1 MRMIGM
7 LGGMSWE
14 SSAEYY
20 RLLNEETRR
29 RRGGHHCARCLL
41 ASVDFA
47 DVVALQRAGAW
58 AEAGTLLAGHAEGLE
73 RAGAELLILCTNL
86 MHKVA
91 AQIEAAV
98 DIPFLHIA
106 DVVGEAAAHGGL
118 RRVGLLGTRWTM
130 EEEFY
135 RARLGERFGIDVI
148 IPDEPDRTTVDRV
161 IYEELTRGQVEPASR
176 GAYQQVLARLA
187 ARDAEA
193 VILGCT
199 EITLLVGPGDTDVPL
214 LDSTR
219 LHAEQAVKSA
229 LAAG

>member
-58 AEAGTLLAGHAEGLE
+58 AEAGTLLAGHAQGLE
-73 RAGAELLILCTNL
+73 RAGAELLILSTNL

-91 AQIEAAV
+91 PQIEAAV
-98 DIPFLHIA
+98 G
-106 DVVGEAAAHGGL
+106 DVQ
-118 RRVGLLGTRWTM
+118 
-130 EEEFY
+130 
-135 RARLGERFGIDVI
+135 ER
-148 IPDEPDRTTVDRV
+148 
-161 IYEELTRGQVEPASR
+161 ASR
-176 GAYQQVLARLA
+176 PRA
-187 ARDAEA
+187 AR
-193 VILGCT
+193 T
-199 EITLLVGPGDTDVPL
+199 SRSSPGWP
-214 LDSTR
+214 
-219 LHAEQAVKSA
+219 HATPRR
-229 LAAG
+229 